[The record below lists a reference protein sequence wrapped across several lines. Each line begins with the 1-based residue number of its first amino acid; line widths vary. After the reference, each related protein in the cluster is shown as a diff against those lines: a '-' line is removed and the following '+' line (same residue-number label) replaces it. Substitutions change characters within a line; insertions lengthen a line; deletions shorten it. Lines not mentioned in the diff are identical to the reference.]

1 MAVHWEPWEDIA
13 TDTDAD
19 RSRTAVEA
27 QTGYC
32 SATLDVLWEDA
43 QHYFMQVPTG
53 KRRRRFR
60 RRRKMK
66 WRAQHYFF
74 AVLKYIHMYP
84 PEDNIVDIVRTKKIK
99 ITRKGFYSDVMPL
112 ARLWSMNVNHIK
124 WGDRLAFDNHH
135 PMFPYSHTAIWDSTC
150 FRVQRAR
157 EWRYSRFVVNG
168 HYDFP

>member
-84 PEDNIVDIVRTKKIK
+84 A
-99 ITRKGFYSDVMPL
+99 G
-112 ARLWSMNVNHIK
+112 
-124 WGDRLAFDNHH
+124 G
-135 PMFPYSHTAIWDSTC
+135 
-150 FRVQRAR
+150 
-157 EWRYSRFVVNG
+157 
-168 HYDFP
+168 